1 MTYYSFEPRD
11 RIFVKSYRFLVFA
24 NNIGKN
30 ISKSVSE
37 SLNSK

>member
-1 MTYYSFEPRD
+1 MTYYSFEPRG
-11 RIFVKSYRFLVFA
+11 RLFVKSYRFLAFA

-30 ISKSVSE
+30 SKSVSE